1 MQLFAPL
8 ALAADCTALYSTILY
23 SEANLVPPLQDFVD
37 LERLPYNR
45 DYKGILGNILSI
57 CKAGRP
63 KYRCRLIQ
71 MPEAEAQ
78 KFSLVPSK
86 APLPGTEEL
95 LWEAAVSP
103 RMPSLPTP
111 CEQCMP

>member
-1 MQLFAPL
+1 M
-8 ALAADCTALYSTILY
+8 
-23 SEANLVPPLQDFVD
+23 D
-37 LERLPYNR
+37 LELLPYNR

-57 CKAGRP
+57 CKVGRP
-63 KYRCRLIQ
+63 KYRCRLVQ

-86 APLPGTEEL
+86 AALPGSEEL

-103 RMPSLPTP
+103 
-111 CEQCMP
+111 CMPYPEHPPVWHDSVSES

>member
-1 MQLFAPL
+1 M
-8 ALAADCTALYSTILY
+8 
-23 SEANLVPPLQDFVD
+23 D

-45 DYKGILGNILSI
+45 DYKGILGNVLSI
-57 CKAGRP
+57 CKVGRP

-86 APLPGTEEL
+86 AALPGTEEL

-103 RMPSLPTP
+103 LMPVDKTTLHGKELPAEADVDAQGRYP
-111 CEQCMP
+111 EMPPQCLAKPQRVLACPT

>member
-1 MQLFAPL
+1 MA
-8 ALAADCTALYSTILY
+8 S
-23 SEANLVPPLQDFVD
+23 LVPPVQDFVD

-57 CKAGRP
+57 CRAGRP

-86 APLPGTEEL
+86 AALPGAEEL

-103 RMPSLPTP
+103 
-111 CEQCMP
+111 CMPGLHCRRK